1 MKILCEVTIERE
13 ETGEEGEPLYVREKA
28 WLLYFGLDYKL
39 MYVDD
44 NRLVAV
50 NYSVAICENY
60 KTGQVE
66 TYLPTQLKILGKQI
80 NKQTT

>member
-28 WLLYFGLDYKL
+28 WLIQWAMEYKL

-44 NRLVAV
+44 NRLAAV
-50 NYSVAICENY
+50 NYTVALCENY